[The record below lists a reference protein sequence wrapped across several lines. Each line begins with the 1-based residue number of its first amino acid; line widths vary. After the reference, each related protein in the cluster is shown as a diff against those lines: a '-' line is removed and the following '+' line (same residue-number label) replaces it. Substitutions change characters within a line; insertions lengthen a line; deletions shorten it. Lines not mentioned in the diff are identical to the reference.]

1 MAYTITLDKDL
12 TITPKDGFIIKDEL
26 NETLDSGTIVF
37 STFNDIGKEPF
48 DSVVISGSLNNG
60 NAIATIR
67 QVIDS
72 IDDTQLNFD
81 SATPNHDYIV
91 SIFSETKNL
100 ERITLPSIKIT
111 QSKVVANRHSVAYY
125 IMNFID
131 LYCPQIRVAKT
142 GSNWGENVYK
152 YYYVDTQIEEKFGSI
167 ICPEFQ
173 WNNPTLREVLNDL
186 MLVANCICVMKNNV
200 ISFYDLTARGNAIDK
215 TKLTSIKSTQSSGD
229 YVSELTLP
237 MKNSIGKK
245 LVRVCEYVGFRST
258 TGVVD
263 TNVAQLILSKPID
276 KIAKVVVCFWQML
289 ADTRN
294 TYKEIDITR
303 NILEENEFKILPK
316 PYAPSCNFF
325 DIQFPDPNDLPEFYY
340 NASAQPIYQ
349 QYCAYF
355 KRGSNTIDGLLAS
368 YRYHLDQPLIIYD
381 NRPAICGILRR
392 NQESNTSDPEFLT
405 FRNNYRDFMF
415 KVEYYT
421 AGDDKI
427 IAGKYLPFK
436 RESRIFDNQ
445 TSSYVDPN
453 QQSIFEYHKVNRLC
467 NIIKTIQGTYYNE
480 TDVPKLGDTLD
491 DDYILYS
498 RELEYK
504 DECIR
509 LTGYCTKNYILRDYF
524 TGVQAKRRSWQYLQ
538 GNEAAVRFDVDKVF
552 CEFSFN
558 RKYSNPDMF
567 WEDSGSYDLSLK
579 NFLPQ
584 YLLSPFYTYTALPI
598 KFGAITTYDK
608 NLVRYPTTGVGY
620 ATEISTAVMGN
631 SLVLNIGFDDNVSA
645 GNYVVVEDGNYT
657 SQLYKYVDEDGEC
670 RTLYITFSDYV
681 DPTDGDFT
689 WSTPND
695 VIDSTQWNLMRDKS
709 RIKPLINDLNLGV
722 NVSFLQ
728 KKIPIYKD
736 NGEIP
741 YRSIQF
747 EFCSD
752 TPDILVKGRF
762 IELQKAY
769 NESNNNVALLRLY
782 ASTTETYR
790 LEDTTPKGS
799 LISTKTITTTNLTPV
814 SATVYVDFVFSN
826 YQSYCITD
834 SNNNILV
841 AVNCR
846 GDSTKRR
853 FYLNLLDI
861 RDDNI
866 YDNYISQEIVG
877 SIISN
882 TIILNGTF
890 NDDITLVDAGGV
902 YLGTKSVV
910 VPELVDKVLI
920 SSSIVQSVPNPNVSV
935 SIINFTSSTGTFVLR
950 ATSRDGTSRVLV
962 RVNYAYEEDVSVP
975 SSPMMSA
982 RVKVLKD
989 DLNVDLSENKIL
1001 TTPDEYDTSV
1011 IVGNK

>member
-1 MAYTITLDKDL
+1 MAYTITLDKNL
-12 TITPKDGFIIKDEL
+12 TITPKDGFIIKDEF

-37 STFNDIGKEPF
+37 STFTDIGKEPF
-48 DSVVISGSLNNG
+48 DSVVVTGSLNNG
-60 NAIATIR
+60 NAITTIR
-67 QVIDS
+67 QLIDS

-81 SATPNHDYIV
+81 YATPSHDYIMT
-91 SIFSETKNL
+91 IFSETKNL

-125 IMNFID
+125 IKQYIE

-142 GSNWGENVYK
+142 GSNWGKNVYK
-152 YYYVDTQIEEKFGSI
+152 YYYNIANINAKFDSI

-186 MLVANCICVMKNNV
+186 MLVADCICVLKNNM
-200 ISFYDLTARGNAIDK
+200 ITFYDITQRGNAIDK
-215 TKLTSIKSTQSSGD
+215 TKLTSIKQTQSSGD
-229 YVSELTLP
+229 YVSELTMP

-263 TNVAQLILSKPID
+263 TNSGQLILSKPID
-276 KIAKVVVCFWQML
+276 KIAKITACFWEFYDYNNDL
-289 ADTRN
+289 SN
-294 TYKEIDITR
+294 KYKEIDITR
-303 NILEENEFKILPK
+303 NILEQNEFGILPK
-316 PYAPSCNFF
+316 PYAPALNVFAY
-325 DIQFPDPNDLPEFYY
+325 PDLGSFYE
-340 NASAQPIYQ
+340 NSSAEPIYQ

-355 KRGSNTIDGLLAS
+355 KRGSNIIDGLLNS
-368 YRYHLDQPLIIYD
+368 YKYQLSMVEFGNH
-381 NRPAICGILRR
+381 PAISGILRR
-392 NQESNTSDPEFLT
+392 RYTTSLNEPLSYH
-405 FRNNYRDFMF
+405 NNYRDFMF

-445 TSSYVDPN
+445 TSSYIDPN

-467 NIIKTIQGTYYNE
+467 NVIKTIQGTYYNE
-480 TDVPKLGDTLD
+480 TDVPLLGDTLD

-509 LTGYCTKNYILRDYF
+509 LTGFCTKNYILRDYF

-567 WEDSGSYDLSLK
+567 WENAGSYNLSLK
-579 NFLPQ
+579 NFMPN
-584 YLLSPFYTYTALPI
+584 YLLSPFYAYTAHPI
-598 KFGAITTYDK
+598 KFGAITSRDK
-608 NLVRYPTTGVGY
+608 NSVRYPTEGVGY

-631 SLVLNIGFDDNVSA
+631 SLMFNIGFEDNASA
-645 GNYVVVEDGNYT
+645 GDYVIVEDGNYT
-657 SQLYKYVDEDGEC
+657 SQLYKYVDSDGEC
-670 RTLYITFSDYV
+670 RTLYITLSDYV
-681 DPTDGDFT
+681 DPAEGDFT

-695 VIDSTQWNLMRDKS
+695 VIGSTQFNLMRDKS

-722 NVSFLQ
+722 NDSFLQ
-728 KKIPIYKD
+728 KRISIYKD

-741 YRSIQF
+741 YRSIQL

-769 NESNNNVALLRLY
+769 NESNNNVNNLRLY

-790 LEDTTPKGS
+790 LEDNSPKGS
-799 LISTKTITTTNLTPV
+799 IISTKTITISNLTAV
-814 SATVYVDFVFSN
+814 SATAYVDFVFSN

-866 YDNYISQEIVG
+866 YNNYISQEIVG
-877 SIISN
+877 SIISS

-890 NDDITLVDAGGV
+890 NKNITLLNAGGG

-920 SSSIVQSVPNPNVSV
+920 SSSIVQQFPNPNVSV
-935 SIINFTSSTGTFVLR
+935 SIFSFTSSTGTFVLR
-950 ATSRDGTSRVLV
+950 ATSSDGTSFVPV
-962 RVNYAYEEDVSVP
+962 IVNYMYEDDVSVP
-975 SSPMMSA
+975 SSLMRSA
-982 RVKVLKD
+982 SVKVLRD

-1011 IVGNK
+1011 IVG

>member
-1 MAYTITLDKDL
+1 MAYTITLDKNL

-37 STFNDIGKEPF
+37 STFTDIGKEPF
-48 DSVVISGSLNNG
+48 DSVVITGSLNNG
-60 NAIATIR
+60 NAITTIR
-67 QVIDS
+67 QLIDS

-81 SATPNHDYIV
+81 YATPSHDYIMT
-91 SIFSETKNL
+91 IFSETKSL

-125 IMNFID
+125 IKNFID
-131 LYCPQIRVAKT
+131 LYCPQIRVAQT
-142 GSNWGENVYK
+142 GSNWGKNVYK
-152 YYYVDTQIEEKFGSI
+152 YYYDENNINNKFGDI
-167 ICPEFQ
+167 DCPEFQ

-186 MLVANCICVMKNNV
+186 MLVANCICVLRDNY
-200 ISFYDLTARGNAIDK
+200 ITYFDLTKRGSAIDK

-245 LVRVCEYVGFRST
+245 LVRVSEYVGLRST

-263 TNVAQLILSKPID
+263 TNNGQLILSKPID
-276 KIAKVVVCFWQML
+276 KIAKITACFWQGGFSVSS
-289 ADTRN
+289 DQN
-294 TYKEIDITR
+294 IYKEIDITK
-303 NILEENEFKILPK
+303 NILEQNEFNILPK
-316 PYAPSCNFF
+316 PYAPSCNYWSS
-325 DIQFPDPNDLPEFYY
+325 NELEEKENYA
-340 NASAQPIYQ
+340 NASAEPIYQ

-355 KRGSNTIDGLLAS
+355 KRGSNIIDGLLNS
-368 YRYHLDQPLIIYD
+368 YKYYTGGINENY
-381 NRPAICGILRR
+381 PAISGILRR
-392 NQESNTSDPEFLT
+392 KYSGGGTGYGEATY
-405 FRNNYRDFMF
+405 RNNYRDFMF

-467 NIIKTIQGTYYNE
+467 NVIKTIQGTYYNE
-480 TDVPKLGDTLD
+480 ADVPLLGDTLD

-509 LTGYCTKNYILRDYF
+509 LTGFCTKNYILRDYF

-558 RKYSNPDMF
+558 RKHSNPDMF
-567 WEDSGSYDLSLK
+567 WEDHNSYNLSLK
-579 NFLPQ
+579 NFMPN
-584 YLLSPFYTYTALPI
+584 YLLSPFYSYTAHPI
-598 KFGAITTYDK
+598 KFGAITSWDK
-608 NLVRYPTTGVGY
+608 NSVRYPTEGVGY

-631 SLVLNIGFDDNVSA
+631 SLMFNIGFEDNVSA
-645 GNYVVVEDGNYT
+645 GDYVIVEDGNYT
-657 SQLYKYVDEDGEC
+657 SQLYKYVDSDGEC
-670 RTLYITFSDYV
+670 RTLYITLSDYV

-689 WSTPND
+689 WAVPQN
-695 VIDSTQWNLMRDKS
+695 VIDSTLWNQMVAKS
-709 RIKPLINDLNLGV
+709 QVKPYIESLNLGV
-722 NVSFLQ
+722 NDSFLQ
-728 KKIPIYKD
+728 KRIPIYKD

-741 YRSIQF
+741 YRSIQL

-769 NESNNNVALLRLY
+769 NESNNNVNNLRLY

-790 LEDTTPKGS
+790 LEDNSPKGS
-799 LISTKTITTTNLTPV
+799 IISTKTITTINLTPV
-814 SATVYVDFVFSN
+814 SASVYVDFVFNN

-834 SNNNILV
+834 SNNNILI

-866 YDNYISQEIVG
+866 YSDYIAQNIVG
-877 SIISN
+877 SIISS

-890 NDDITLVDAGGV
+890 NENITLVDVGDD

-920 SSSIVQSVPNPNVSV
+920 SSSIVQQSHNQNVYV
-935 SIINFTSSTGTFVLR
+935 SILSFTSSTGTFVLQ
-950 ATSRDGTSRVLV
+950 ATSIDGTSFVPV
-962 RVNYAYEEDVSVP
+962 IVNYAYEDDVSVP
-975 SSPMMSA
+975 SSPMMLA
-982 RVKVLKD
+982 RVKVLRD